1 MTTGGRPI
9 NILLIEDNPGDV
21 RLTVEGLR
29 EAKLAT
35 ALFVATDG
43 ADGLDMLM
51 RRGTHAGL
59 PAMDLVLLDLNLP
72 RLDGREV
79 LQAMRAEPSLHL
91 TPVVVLTSSKTDED
105 VLRSYEL
112 RANAFITKPLQAS
125 EYLAV
130 IRRIEDFWLQIVRL
144 P

>member
-1 MTTGGRPI
+1 
-9 NILLIEDNPGDV
+9 
-21 RLTVEGLR
+21 
-29 EAKLAT
+29 
-35 ALFVATDG
+35 
-43 ADGLDMLM
+43 
-51 RRGTHAGL
+51 
-59 PAMDLVLLDLNLP
+59 VLLDLNLP